1 MSSSVSKRSSLWF
14 LAITL
19 LSFLAASTAP
29 TPLYHLYQDH
39 LQFSAAT
46 LTLIFGVYALSL
58 LAALLTVGSLSDYL
72 GRKPVIFTAVLL
84 NMLAMLLFI
93 NADSVTWLISARV
106 LQGFATGMATAALG
120 AALLDTDRQQGPLV
134 NSVAPLLGMA
144 VGAMGCGLLAEF
156 APLPL
161 QLTFWVL
168 LALFGLQALYVWRL
182 PESVSAQSGALASL
196 RPTLHVPVQA
206 RRALWRVLPINT
218 ATWALGGFYA
228 SLAPSLVR
236 TATGSTSNLI
246 GGATVAVLT
255 VTGALMIYTLRS
267 RAADKVLWIGTSTLP
282 VGVALILLA
291 VHSASLPLF
300 FIGTLVA
307 GGGLRVRRQFSRVV
321 AQCGATGVAPRA
333 RRLDVCVLRAQLPG
347 VLPAVVAGGESDAG
361 LWSGGND
368 RCLRRHA
375 DLPGRRCLVGADA
388 KAHHP
393 GLQRHR
399 SAIKNAAP

>member
-1 MSSSVSKRSSLWF
+1 MSSSISNRSSLWF

-29 TPLYHLYQDH
+29 TPLYHLYQEH

-46 LTLIFGVYALSL
+46 LTLIFGVYAISL

-72 GRKPVIFTAVLL
+72 GRKPVIFTAVAL

-93 NADSVTWLISARV
+93 NADSVAWLISARV

-144 VGAMGCGLLAEF
+144 LGAMGCGLLAEF

-168 LALFGLQALYVWRL
+168 LAMFGLQALYVWRL
-182 PESVSAQSGALASL
+182 PESVSAQRGALASL
-196 RPTLHVPVQA
+196 RPTLHVPIQA
-206 RRALWRVLPINT
+206 RRALWLVLPINT
-218 ATWALGGFYA
+218 AAWALGGFYA

-267 RAADKVLWIGTSTLP
+267 RPADKVLRVGASILP

-307 GGGLRVRRQFSRVV
+307 GCGFGASFLGALRSVVPLALPHERAGLMSAFYVLSYLAFCLPSLLAGNLTRAFGLVTTTDGY
-321 AQCGATGVAPRA
+321 GA
-333 RRLDVCVLRAQLPG
+333 VLIILA
-347 VLPAVVAGGESDAG
+347 VSALPALIRQQPAKV
-361 LWSGGND
+361 
-368 RCLRRHA
+368 C
-375 DLPGRRCLVGADA
+375 GADA
-388 KAHHP
+388 
-393 GLQRHR
+393 R
-399 SAIKNAAP
+399 